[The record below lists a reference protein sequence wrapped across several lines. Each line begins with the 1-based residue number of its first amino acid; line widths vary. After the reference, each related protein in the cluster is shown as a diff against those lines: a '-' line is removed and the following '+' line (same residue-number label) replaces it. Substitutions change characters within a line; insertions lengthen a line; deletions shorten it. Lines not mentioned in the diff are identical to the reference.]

1 MSEQE
6 HSKILIVDDLPE
18 NLQAL
23 EALLRHDQRSR
34 A

>member
-1 MSEQE
+1 MSAHEL
-6 HSKILIVDDLPE
+6 SKILIVDDLPE

-23 EALLRHDQRSR
+23 EALLRHDS